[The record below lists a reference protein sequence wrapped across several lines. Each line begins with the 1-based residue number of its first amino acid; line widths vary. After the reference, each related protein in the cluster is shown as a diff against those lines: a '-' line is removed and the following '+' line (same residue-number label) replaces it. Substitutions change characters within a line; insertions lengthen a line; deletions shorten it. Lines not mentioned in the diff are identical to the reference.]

1 MDILRKLSGG
11 ELERA
16 YESVF
21 REAFPPEELKPLS
34 VMRRMTGEGQYDPL
48 GFFRD
53 GRPVGYICCWKDL
66 PYILIDY
73 LCVDRRFRN
82 GGVGAAVLEKTRA
95 FYPPDTVFIGEV
107 EAPTGDGEA
116 DRLIKRR
123 LGFYARCGARTLAYD
138 TAAFGVHYKTIA
150 WAKGPVD
157 EAEVMARHDGFY
169 RRNFPPGRYAAAIQI
184 PLRPGE
190 KPFARAV
197 WDERSDTEIESEE
210 KPQ

>member
-123 LGFYARCGARTLAYD
+123 LGFYARCGAQDTGWTEHLFDAWFRILVLPCPGCAPIGREEAVRQLAQCYRRSLSEERWRK
-138 TAAFGVHYKTIA
+138 FV
-150 WAKGPVD
+150 
-157 EAEVMARHDGFY
+157 RFY
-169 RRNFPPGRYAAAIQI
+169 RPDGNTASF
-184 PLRPGE
+184 
-190 KPFARAV
+190 
-197 WDERSDTEIESEE
+197 
-210 KPQ
+210 